1 MRQNQSIE
9 NFTFCFRSFPFKNKH
24 EDAGTEHQSSAAFSL
39 TRVHTVIDKMRF
51 SCFLLLGN
59 DSDSNNNMSRNSS
72 FSLKLNFTFN
82 YALMNWKLG
91 PRLERN
97 ETQTFYASVW
107 SKNPNIWAEN
117 ASSAW
122 RASNFVYKIQR
133 KKSTLLET
141 VRTTQTKRNEINQ
154 YEK

>member
-9 NFTFCFRSFPFKNKH
+9 NFPFKNKH
-24 EDAGTEHQSSAAFSL
+24 EDAGTEHQSSAAFSF
-39 TRVHTVIDKMRF
+39 THMHTVTDKMRF

-59 DSDSNNNMSRNSS
+59 DSDSNNMSRNSS
-72 FSLKLNFTFN
+72 FSLKLNFTFI

-97 ETQTFYASVW
+97 ETQTFYASAW